1 MLRDDIIRVMTAD
14 KCPVFSGLEVAKSV
28 WPGLRHQM
36 TTRYKEYRRV
46 ILELNKMQDEGLIGK
61 RMLGDRT
68 AWWLTT
74 RLK

>member
-1 MLRDDIIRVMTAD
+1 MLRDSIIKAMTDA
-14 KCPVFSGLEVAKSV
+14 KCPVFSGIEVAQRL
-28 WPGLRHQM
+28 WPDLRMM
-36 TTRYKEYRRV
+36 TTRYPQYRRV
-46 ILELNKMQDEGLIGK
+46 IRELNKLHTEGVIGK